1 MEAAKR
7 AYSVGPSA
15 MLYLIGVI
23 IGDGE
28 VHKDANMG
36 EEIASEGDNILSRVQ
51 LPRDT
56 VFIVKGEDK
65 IRAAM
70 RLRRTEDDRVN
81 VGTEGGGLEQVV
93 TRPDPITNKGRI
105 QA

>member
-28 VHKDANMG
+28 VHKDA
-36 EEIASEGDNILSRVQ
+36 
-51 LPRDT
+51 
-56 VFIVKGEDK
+56 
-65 IRAAM
+65 
-70 RLRRTEDDRVN
+70 
-81 VGTEGGGLEQVV
+81 
-93 TRPDPITNKGRI
+93 
-105 QA
+105 

>member
-51 LPRDT
+51 LP
-56 VFIVKGEDK
+56 
-65 IRAAM
+65 
-70 RLRRTEDDRVN
+70 
-81 VGTEGGGLEQVV
+81 
-93 TRPDPITNKGRI
+93 
-105 QA
+105 

>member
-70 RLRRTEDDRVN
+70 RLSA
-81 VGTEGGGLEQVV
+81 
-93 TRPDPITNKGRI
+93 PK
-105 QA
+105 